1 MGTAFSASLFGLA
14 GSLVLG
20 FLDLQATQAQNA
32 FYNDLEE
39 WLSSLTRL
47 GAIDTPHLGEPAIGP
62 ALPSYVQAMLQQT
75 SENLERLERSVSR
88 SEEGRH
94 RLDATLAA
102 LAERIGALGDRM
114 GQEQELLQRLAQ
126 SQELIAERVSRRE
139 GVGTSP
145 PLDEATRGHIRN
157 TDLQLGRLVEELS
170 RGREE
175 MTREL
180 RGEIKLVA
188 RTIALAAG
196 EPQAIRD

>member
-1 MGTAFSASLFGLA
+1 MSASSPVSPKARLA
-14 GSLVLG
+14 VAHLL
-20 FLDLQATQAQNA
+20 AQ
-32 FYNDLEE
+32 L
-39 WLSSLTRL
+39 
-47 GAIDTPHLGEPAIGP
+47 
-62 ALPSYVQAMLQQT
+62 
-75 SENLERLERSVSR
+75 LERLERSVSR
-88 SEEGRH
+88 GEDGRQ

-139 GVGTSP
+139 GVGAGP
-145 PLDEATRGHIRN
+145 ALDEATRGHIRN
-157 TDLQLGRLVEELS
+157 TDMQLGRLVDELS

-196 EPQAIRD
+196 ETQPLRD